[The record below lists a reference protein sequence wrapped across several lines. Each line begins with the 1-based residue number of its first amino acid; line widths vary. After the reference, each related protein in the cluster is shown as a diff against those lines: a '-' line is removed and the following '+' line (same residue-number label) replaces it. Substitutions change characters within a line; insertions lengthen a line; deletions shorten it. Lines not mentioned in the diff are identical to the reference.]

1 MKAHTLGGVHMSL
14 LVMDIGGSSVKFAV
28 WEKEQ
33 LVDKGSFVTPKT
45 WDEMKQEMVQ
55 LKGKMDAKYTIDG
68 VAFSAPGAVNQSKG
82 VIEGASAVPYI
93 HHFPVFFELEELFGC
108 PVSMENDANCAGLA
122 EVWRGAAKGLQNV
135 LFVVIG
141 SGIGG
146 AVIVDGKVRHGKH
159 LFGGEFGY
167 MLLKEDKTF
176 SDLGTAVNM
185 AKRYSKR
192 MELETE
198 LSGKEVFE
206 LAEQGDEIAK
216 EEVETFYHYLA
227 IGIYNLQYSFDP
239 EKIIIGGGV
248 SSKEGLLDELNVH
261 LAKVVE
267 SAKIAPFIPE
277 VAICEF
283 QNHANLIG
291 AVYNYELAFGK

>member
-1 MKAHTLGGVHMSL
+1 MSL

-55 LKGKMDAKYTIDG
+55 LKGKIDAKYTIDG

-206 LAEQGDEIAK
+206 LAEQGDEIAE

-248 SSKEGLLDELNVH
+248 SSKKGLLDELNVH

-283 QNHANLIG
+283 QNDANLIG

>member
-1 MKAHTLGGVHMSL
+1 MSL

-55 LKGKMDAKYTIDG
+55 LKGKIDAKYTIDG

-248 SSKEGLLDELNVH
+248 SSKEGLLDELNAH

-283 QNHANLIG
+283 QNDANLIG

>member
-1 MKAHTLGGVHMSL
+1 MSL

-93 HHFPVFFELEELFGC
+93 HHFPVFFELEKLLGC
-108 PVSMENDANCAGLA
+108 PISMENDANCAGLA

-227 IGIYNLQYSFDP
+227 VGIYNLQYSFDP

-283 QNHANLIG
+283 QNDANLIG

>member
-1 MKAHTLGGVHMSL
+1 MSL

-33 LVDKGSFVTPKT
+33 LVDKGSFVTPKN

-55 LKGKMDAKYTIDG
+55 LKGKIDAKYTIDG

-261 LAKVVE
+261 LAKVVA

-283 QNHANLIG
+283 QNDANLIG

>member
-1 MKAHTLGGVHMSL
+1 MSL

-55 LKGKMDAKYTIDG
+55 LKGKIDAKYTIDG

-283 QNHANLIG
+283 QNDANLIG

>member
-1 MKAHTLGGVHMSL
+1 MSL

-55 LKGKMDAKYTIDG
+55 LKGKIDAKYTIDG

-206 LAEQGDEIAK
+206 LAEQGDEIAE

-283 QNHANLIG
+283 QNDANLIG

>member
-1 MKAHTLGGVHMSL
+1 MKAHTWGGVHMSL

-55 LKGKMDAKYTIDG
+55 LKGKIDAKYTIDG

-283 QNHANLIG
+283 QNDANLIG

>member
-1 MKAHTLGGVHMSL
+1 
-14 LVMDIGGSSVKFAV
+14 
-28 WEKEQ
+28 
-33 LVDKGSFVTPKT
+33 
-45 WDEMKQEMVQ
+45 
-55 LKGKMDAKYTIDG
+55 
-68 VAFSAPGAVNQSKG
+68 
-82 VIEGASAVPYI
+82 
-93 HHFPVFFELEELFGC
+93 
-108 PVSMENDANCAGLA
+108 MENDANCAGLA

-206 LAEQGDEIAK
+206 LAEQGDEIAE

-283 QNHANLIG
+283 QNDANLIG
-291 AVYNYELAFGK
+291 AVYNYELAFGKQGSQEKVPESQVKLRKSQEKVPESQVKW

>member
-1 MKAHTLGGVHMSL
+1 MSL

-82 VIEGASAVPYI
+82 VIEGVSAVPYI

-283 QNHANLIG
+283 QNDANLIG

>member
-1 MKAHTLGGVHMSL
+1 MSL

-55 LKGKMDAKYTIDG
+55 LKGKIDAKYTIDG

-135 LFVVIG
+135 LFLVIG

-283 QNHANLIG
+283 QNDANLIG

>member
-1 MKAHTLGGVHMSL
+1 MSL

-55 LKGKMDAKYTIDG
+55 LKGKIDAKYTIDG

-192 MELETE
+192 MELENE

-283 QNHANLIG
+283 QNDANLIG

>member
-1 MKAHTLGGVHMSL
+1 MSL

-192 MELETE
+192 MELENE

-283 QNHANLIG
+283 QNDANLIG

>member
-1 MKAHTLGGVHMSL
+1 MSL

-93 HHFPVFFELEELFGC
+93 HHFPVFFELEKLLGC
-108 PVSMENDANCAGLA
+108 PISMENDANCAGLA

-283 QNHANLIG
+283 QNDANLIG

>member
-1 MKAHTLGGVHMSL
+1 MSL

>member
-1 MKAHTLGGVHMSL
+1 MSL

-93 HHFPVFFELEELFGC
+93 HHFPVFFELEKLLGC
-108 PVSMENDANCAGLA
+108 PISMENDANCAGLA

-227 IGIYNLQYSFDP
+227 VGIYNLQYSFDP

>member
-1 MKAHTLGGVHMSL
+1 MSL

-82 VIEGASAVPYI
+82 VIEGVSAVPYI

-206 LAEQGDEIAK
+206 LAEQGDEIAE

-283 QNHANLIG
+283 QNDANLIG

>member
-1 MKAHTLGGVHMSL
+1 MSL

-283 QNHANLIG
+283 QNDANLIG

>member
-1 MKAHTLGGVHMSL
+1 MSL

-206 LAEQGDEIAK
+206 LAEQGDEIAE

-283 QNHANLIG
+283 QNDANLIG